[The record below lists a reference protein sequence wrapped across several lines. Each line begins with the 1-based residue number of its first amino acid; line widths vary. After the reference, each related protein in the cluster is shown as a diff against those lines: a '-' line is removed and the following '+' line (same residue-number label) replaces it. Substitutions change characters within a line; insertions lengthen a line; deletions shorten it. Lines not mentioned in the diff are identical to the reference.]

1 MGIHVGFVGDEVT
14 LGQVSLRD
22 LWFLL
27 LSHHSNSTLAVGS
40 GPIII
45 QRAKE
50 T

>member
-1 MGIHVGFVGDEVT
+1 MGIHVGFVGDKMT
-14 LGQVSLRD
+14 LGQVFLRD
-22 LWFLL
+22 LRFLS

-45 QRAKE
+45 QKSKE